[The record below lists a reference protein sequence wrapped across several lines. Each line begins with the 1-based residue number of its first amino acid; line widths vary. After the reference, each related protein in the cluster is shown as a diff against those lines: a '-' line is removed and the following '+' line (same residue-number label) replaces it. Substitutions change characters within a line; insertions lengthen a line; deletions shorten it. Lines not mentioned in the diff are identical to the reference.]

1 MTGRG
6 RTHPGYK
13 RRIRFYPRHCVDP
26 DADRPGSGMGLAE
39 SLCASGGQRRPS
51 LDEEKLS
58 DGTIISNEKLPAPV
72 FVFANRVRCTPGVD
86 DDGGAVGCGSIKPV
100 YW

>member
-1 MTGRG
+1 MGG
-6 RTHPGYK
+6 RTLVTNAVSAF
-13 RRIRFYPRHCVDP
+13 IRGTVSTPTPIVLALC
-26 DADRPGSGMGLAE
+26 MGLAE

-58 DGTIISNEKLPAPV
+58 DGIIISNEKLPAPV